1 MINVSPD
8 DLQKSVVEALKT
20 PNEDIARSVLANA
33 GLFGD
38 DLTKAQTTTGT
49 GLVAYDLQAPAKNL
63 YPVATP
69 IRNRIPR
76 VGGGTGTATN
86 WRQVSAIT
94 GSGHDSMGWVPEG
107 VRSGVMSYTTANK
120 SASYVTLGEEDYA
133 TFEAISAGRGFE
145 DIQAKMTM
153 RLLQKAMLKEEFAI
167 LGGNNSM
174 SLGTPATPTLSAA
187 GTGNTL
193 GAATYSV
200 SVVALT
206 LEGWYAA
213 TRTGTLAVKTLTT
226 VTSADASTFTV
237 SGGSSQKSSTATQ
250 AVSSGQ
256 ALSCST
262 TAVQGAVGYAWY
274 VGTAGNEKL
283 EAFTTINSVKFTAA
297 LAGTGQALTAI
308 TADNSTNSLAFDGLH
323 TSFAKS
329 GSGSYFKALA
339 TGTAGTGTVLTAS
352 GRGSVT
358 EIDDALQN
366 MWDSYQVTPTV
377 LYVNS
382 QELRNIS
389 TKVLSS
395 ASSPLLQYFQS
406 PNDAYNLTAGG
417 TISFYYNP
425 FMLEGGMRIP
435 VKIHPNVPPG
445 TILGFAENLPAQ
457 YQSNEVPN
465 VAEVKERQS
474 FYRLDWPLRTRR
486 REVGVYVE
494 EVLAVYAPFCGMI
507 VANIAN
513 G

>member
-1 MINVSPD
+1 MTHVSPD
-8 DLQKSVVEALKT
+8 DLHKSVVDALKT
-20 PNEDIARSVLANA
+20 PNEDIARTVLANA

-38 DLTKAQTTTGT
+38 DLTKAQSTTGT

-63 YPVATP
+63 YPVSTP

-76 VGGGTGTATN
+76 VGGGAGTATN
-86 WRQVSAIT
+86 WRQVSAIA
-94 GSGHDSMGWVPEG
+94 GSGYDSMGWVPEG

-120 SASYVTLGEEDYA
+120 SATYVTLGEEDYA

-167 LGGNNSM
+167 LGGNNSNA
-174 SLGTPATPTLSAA
+174 LGTPATPTLSSS
-187 GTGNTL
+187 GTGGSL
-193 GAATYSV
+193 GSATYSV
-200 SVVALT
+200 AVVALT
-206 LEGWYAA
+206 LEGWFAA
-213 TRTGTLAVKTLTT
+213 TRTGVLKVETTKT
-226 VTSADASTFTV
+226 VTSADGTTFTV
-237 SGGSSQKSSTATQ
+237 NGGSSQKSAAATQ
-250 AVSSGQ
+250 AVTSP
-256 ALSCST
+256 ALLFANT

-274 VGTAGNEKL
+274 VGLAGAEKL
-283 EAFTTINSVKFTAA
+283 EAFTTINSVKITA

-323 TSFAKS
+323 TSFVKS

-358 EIDDALQN
+358 EIDVALQT
-366 MWDSYQVTPTV
+366 MWDAYQVTPTV

-382 QELRNIS
+382 QELTNIS
-389 TKVLSS
+389 AKVLSS
-395 ASSPLLQYFQS
+395 ASSPLLSYFNS
-406 PNDAYNLTAGG
+406 TEDAYRITAGG
-417 TISFYYNP
+417 TVSFYYNP
-425 FMLEGGMRIP
+425 YMLDGGMRIP
-435 VKIHPNVPPG
+435 VKLHPMVPPG
-445 TILGFAENLPAQ
+445 TILMFAENLPVQ

-465 VAEVKERQS
+465 VAEVKTRQD

-494 EVLAVYAPFCGMI
+494 EVLAVYAPFAGAVI
-507 VANIAN
+507 ANVAN